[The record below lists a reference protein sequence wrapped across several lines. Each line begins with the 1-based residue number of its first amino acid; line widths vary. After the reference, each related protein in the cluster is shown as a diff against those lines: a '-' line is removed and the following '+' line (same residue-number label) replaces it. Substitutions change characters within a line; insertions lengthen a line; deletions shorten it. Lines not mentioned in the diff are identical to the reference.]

1 MQVIIPL
8 AGRGTRLQPHTFTK
22 PKPLVT
28 CAGKPVLGH
37 ILDKLEDVPV
47 EEIIFIVGHLG
58 EQIEQY
64 VEPNYDFPARYVVQE
79 ELKGQAHALRL
90 ARDCVH
96 SDVLIIFVDTIF
108 EADLARLTAAASD
121 GVIYVKEVDDP
132 RRFGVVVTDD
142 DGHIT
147 RFVEKPSTPVSN
159 LAVIGVY
166 YIRDYTALF
175 DAIDELIERDIQ
187 TKGEYF
193 LADALQLMVEK
204 GARFEAWPVP
214 VWEDCGTPE
223 ALLHSNRYLLEN
235 GRANGDAHR
244 YPTSVIVPPVF
255 IHPTARVDSAVIGPY
270 ATLAAN
276 VEVSNAIIRDSIVDE
291 DSIIRDTILDQSL
304 IGKRAYV
311 AGQHQ
316 RVNVGDAAS
325 IDFGA

>member
-28 CAGKPVLGH
+28 VAGKPVLGH
-37 ILDKLEDVPV
+37 ILDKLENVPV

-79 ELKGQAHALRL
+79 ELKGQAHALLLTREHI
-90 ARDCVH
+90 H
-96 SDVLIIFVDTIF
+96 SDTLIIFVDTIF
-108 EADLARLTAAASD
+108 EADLGSLSDVTSD

-142 DGHIT
+142 DGIIT
-147 RFVEKPSTPVSN
+147 RFVEKPATPVSH

-166 YIRDYTALF
+166 YIKDYAALF

-204 GARFEAWPVP
+204 GSRFRASAVS

-223 ALLHSNRYLLEN
+223 ALLHSNRYLLEH
-235 GRANGDAHR
+235 GRANGETAH
-244 YPTSVIVPPVF
+244 YPTSVIIPPVY
-255 IHPTARVDSAVIGPY
+255 IHPTATVEASVIGPY
-270 ATLAAN
+270 TTLAAD
-276 VEVSNAIIRDSIVDE
+276 VQVCNAIVRDSVVDE
-291 DSIIRDTILDQSL
+291 DSVIQDALLDQSL

-311 AGQHQ
+311 RGQYH

-325 IDFGA
+325 VDFSS